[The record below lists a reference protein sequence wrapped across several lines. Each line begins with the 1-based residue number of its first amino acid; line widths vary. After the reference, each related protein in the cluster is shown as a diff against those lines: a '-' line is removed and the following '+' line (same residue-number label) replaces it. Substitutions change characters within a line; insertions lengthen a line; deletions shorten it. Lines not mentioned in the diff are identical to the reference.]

1 MNHRGEL
8 LVDANGQQLK
18 AGATVVDDMF
28 GKGLVLALD
37 ACGVAGTGT
46 HGSETGADTL
56 WPHSR
61 GKDGAY

>member
-28 GKGLVLALD
+28 GEGIVRGTVQQNRGEGINIRIDSAWAWRVAPAISQKPAL
-37 ACGVAGTGT
+37 
-46 HGSETGADTL
+46 
-56 WPHSR
+56 
-61 GKDGAY
+61 

>member
-28 GKGLVLALD
+28 GEGIVR
-37 ACGVAGTGT
+37 GTVQQDRGE
-46 HGSETGADTL
+46 GINIRIDWLGPGA
-56 WPHSR
+56 WR
-61 GKDGAY
+61 QR